1 MKLSFIALA
10 FTLMTILS
18 ANASTASS
26 FSPRHLKKI
35 TDAVAKK
42 CYLVGNLQ
50 EVATHTRVDR
60 VDQGIIDYYYKS
72 EFLME
77 VRVDQGL
84 FDTYKVNVDS
94 AIFDAYDHADK
105 DWGIITVDSV
115 SCEMI

>member
-1 MKLSFIALA
+1 MKLTFIAFV
-10 FTLMTILS
+10 FTLMTVLS
-18 ANASTASS
+18 ANASTAS
-26 FSPRHLKKI
+26 FSSRHMKKI
-35 TDAVAKK
+35 TDAIAKK
-42 CYLVGNLQ
+42 CYLTGKLQ
-50 EVATHTRVDR
+50 EVATQTRVDR

-84 FDTYKVNVDS
+84 YDTYKVKVDS
-94 AIFDAYDHADK
+94 AIFDAYDHADQ